1 MPKISVIMSVYS
13 GERHLREAVDS
24 ILNQTASDLEFIV
37 IDDASQ
43 DGTSRILDSYSD
55 SRFKVHR
62 NSENLGLTR
71 SLNQALD
78 LASGEYIARM
88 DADDISLPDR
98 LARQIA
104 FLDSHPDIG
113 VVGTALRRISI
124 RGTKIGGVVRKPL
137 SDTAIRWACLLEN
150 PIAHP
155 SVMMRHSVL
164 TEHGLRYDP
173 SFQTSQD
180 YELWVRMLQ
189 VCKAANLPEPLLYYR
204 VHFNTVSLAHRS
216 MQQEY
221 SAKISFNAIASIL
234 PEFRAN
240 LSQVRPLQQ
249 ILFGEAR
256 LRPMADVDRAELAHF
271 LLRMFEAFGSGH
283 ATSQEVAVLRKKVAL
298 QIAHLVLLPPIPKG
312 WRPVIAAA
320 FRLYPGL
327 AWGFPAYLTDLVVRE
342 TGRRIIYRVGPQRV

>member
-13 GERHLREAVDS
+13 GEKHLRQAVDS
-24 ILNQTASDLEFIV
+24 ILNQTVSDLEFIV

-43 DGTSRILDSYSD
+43 DGTSRILGSYSD
-55 SRFKVHR
+55 SRIKVHR

-71 SLNQALD
+71 SLNQTLD
-78 LASGEYIARM
+78 LASGKYIARM

-104 FLDSHPDIG
+104 FLDIHPDIG
-113 VVGTALRRISI
+113 IVGTALRRISM

-150 PIAHP
+150 PITHP
-155 SVMMRHSVL
+155 SVMMRRSVL
-164 TEHGLRYDP
+164 MEHGLRYDP

-189 VCKAANLPEPLLYYR
+189 VCKAANLPEPLLLYR
-204 VHFNTVSLAHRS
+204 VHFNTVSLAYRS
-216 MQQEY
+216 MQQDY
-221 SAKISFNAIASIL
+221 SAEISLKAIGSIL
-234 PEFRAN
+234 SDFRAE

-256 LRPMADVDRAELAHF
+256 LRPVADVDRAELAHF
-271 LLRMFEAFGSGH
+271 LLQMFEAFSRGYAPSH
-283 ATSQEVAVLRKKVAL
+283 EVRVLQKRVAL
-298 QIAHLVLLPPIPKG
+298 QIAHLVLLPPIPNG
-312 WRPVIAAA
+312 WRPVVAAA
-320 FRLYPGL
+320 FHLYPGL
-327 AWGFPAYLTDLVVRE
+327 VWGFPAYLTDIVIRE
-342 TGRRIIYRVGPQRV
+342 TGRRIIYRVRP